1 MKKWIMVCAAL
12 LMVAAIFATESQ
24 GSWAS
29 SAEDGVD
36 KSGDSATMKV
46 SFDLNSEDDEG
57 EKVDENA
64 SVKIGFTSA
73 AVSSLTASVTP
84 TPTATLKTENGKGVL
99 EEDRYIYWQIA
110 ASTGM
115 TIDLSWDE
123 KMEGSKD
130 DNELVWT
137 ITTTASTSTG
147 DGVANGDSITSE
159 KSNYQGVT
167 VLDRSDLT
175 KFKYGTV
182 GSQELTIETVAL
194 SSAAIDNYSGT
205 LKLTVKS
212 TT

>member
-1 MKKWIMVCAAL
+1 MKKLIMVCVAL
-12 LMVAAIFATESQ
+12 LMVAAVFATESA

-29 SAEDGVD
+29 SDTDGID

-46 SFDLNSEDDEG
+46 SFDLDSSDDGEG
-57 EKVDENA
+57 GTDENA
-64 SVKIGFTSA
+64 SVEIGFTSA
-73 AVSSLTASVTP
+73 VVSSLTESVTP
-84 TPTATLKTENGKGVL
+84 TTTATLKTENGKGVL
-99 EEDRYIYWQIA
+99 KEDRYIYWQIA

-123 KMEGSKD
+123 KMEGSKVG
-130 DNELVWT
+130 NELVWT

-167 VLDRSDLT
+167 VLDRSVLT

-182 GSQELTIETVAL
+182 GSQKLTIETAAL